1 MEKTRIVNHNSL
13 IALALIF
20 SITLIGAI
28 AKNNSDLK
36 VVEKP
41 KNDDGYYKGSAE
53 YVFNDG
59 VIIRHSWD
67 GGIYAGYKDYDH
79 DIEVAKDAGHEFDQ
93 KSLSYG
99 MQRSRRL

>member
-1 MEKTRIVNHNSL
+1 MNVLSTFINLMKKIEDYVSAARSFNLS
-13 IALALIF
+13 
-20 SITLIGAI
+20 S
-28 AKNNSDLK
+28 KNNSDLK
-36 VVEKP
+36 VIEKP
-41 KNDDGYYKGSAE
+41 KNEDGYYKGSAE

-59 VIIRHSWD
+59 VIIQHSWD

-79 DIEVAKDAGHEFDQ
+79 DIEVVNDAGHEFDQ